1 MLVPV
6 AVVCRVPVPFVHV
19 VDVVTVLHS
28 LVVAIRPVITAVVAF
43 VHDVSTAR
51 LALVP
56 VAVVLAV
63 GMAVVQVVDVIVVT
77 YLDVSAI
84 RTVPMFV
91 ILMGVVLCGSHDR
104 LLLGTTLGL
113 PERREGHPAYERNGG
128 NSSRRST
135 HVSATSTFV

>member
-6 AVVCRVPVPFVHV
+6 AVVCCVPVPFVHI
-19 VDVVTVLHS
+19 VDVVTVLNG
-28 LVVAIRPVITAVVAF
+28 LVVAIRPMITAVVAF
-43 VHDVSTAR
+43 VYDVLTAG

-91 ILMGVVLCGSHDR
+91 ILMGVVLRGSHDR
-104 LLLGTTLGL
+104 LLFWGPLWVYPSAGRATRHTSVTG
-113 PERREGHPAYERNGG
+113 ETRRGAPRM
-128 NSSRRST
+128 
-135 HVSATSTFV
+135 

>member
-19 VDVVTVLHS
+19 VDVVTVLHG

-43 VHDVSTAR
+43 VYDVLTAG
-51 LALVP
+51 LALIP

-63 GMAVVQVVDVIVVT
+63 GMAVVQVVDVMVVT

-104 LLLGTTLGL
+104 LLLGDHSG
-113 PERREGHPAYERNGG
+113 
-128 NSSRRST
+128 ST
-135 HVSATSTFV
+135 RAPGAPPGIRA